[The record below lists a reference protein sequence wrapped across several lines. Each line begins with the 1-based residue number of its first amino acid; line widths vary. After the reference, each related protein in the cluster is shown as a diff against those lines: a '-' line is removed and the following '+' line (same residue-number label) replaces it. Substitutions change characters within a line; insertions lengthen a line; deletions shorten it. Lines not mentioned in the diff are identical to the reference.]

1 LIHGH
6 KSGQDSKNT
15 GFIDLEAREAAFLAD
30 ESARFDLLHQN
41 VREWSDD
48 RARDFQLNHDVAA
61 VLDAREAAEDAGRL
75 LGCGSYLL
83 LRGYLQTANL
93 RLREGIFC
101 KLRACR
107 ACARIR
113 AAQTGDVYTAKTME
127 LIRQSYEPG
136 QRPLVPMMFTTTVP
150 ASKSLIEQLELLVQS
165 LRSMNQLRHNS
176 KKQGRKHSEWGT
188 VKHLAVA
195 IEIKRSS
202 SDPAAWHCHA
212 HGVGLVSD
220 MLNLDLI
227 HREWKAISGA
237 SHRPD
242 VRLLTSGRLLL
253 RSREAFHK
261 ESFRALLRKDLKE
274 VFKYSVKFGDM
285 TPEDIAEIFLVTRR
299 RRLLFGWNGFNG
311 CKVPEELTDQTQD
324 PGAWFDYHFG
334 RDANRKPRLFRIRQ
348 GDETSVGVWDYL
360 KGNSDENERTEG
372 QERQE

>member
-6 KSGQDSKNT
+6 KSGQDAKNT
-15 GFIDLEAREAAFLAD
+15 GVIDLEAREAAFLA
-30 ESARFDLLHQN
+30 EQSGRFDLLHKN
-41 VREWSDD
+41 LHGWCDD

-61 VLDAREAAEDAGRL
+61 VLDAREATEDAGRL

-113 AAQTGDVYTAKTME
+113 AAQTGDVYTGKTME

-150 ASKSLIEQLELLVQS
+150 KSKCLIEQLEWLVQC
-165 LRSMNQLRHNS
+165 LRSMNQLRQNS
-176 KKQGRKHSEWGT
+176 KKQGRKHSEWGV
-188 VKHLAVA
+188 VKHLAMA
-195 IEIKRSS
+195 IEIKRST
-202 SDPAAWHCHA
+202 SDPEGWHCHA
-212 HGVGLVSD
+212 HGVGLVAD
-220 MLNLDLI
+220 MLDFNLI
-227 HREWKAISGA
+227 HQEWKAISGA

-261 ESFRALLRKDLKE
+261 ESFRDLLRKDLKE

-299 RRLLFGWNGFNG
+299 RRLLFGWNGYNG
-311 CKVPEELTDQTQD
+311 CKVPEELTDHTQD
-324 PGAWFDYHFG
+324 QGAWFDYHFG
-334 RDANRKPRLFRIRQ
+334 KDANRKPRLIRLRQ
-348 GDETSVGVWDYL
+348 GDETSVGEWQY
-360 KGNSDENERTEG
+360 EERNPE
-372 QERQE
+372 Q